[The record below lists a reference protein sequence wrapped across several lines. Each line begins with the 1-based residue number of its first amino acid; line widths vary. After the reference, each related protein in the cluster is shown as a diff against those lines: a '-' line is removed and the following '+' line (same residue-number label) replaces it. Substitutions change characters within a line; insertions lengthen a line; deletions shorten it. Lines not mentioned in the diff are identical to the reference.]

1 MRTSTTE
8 PAQDLLAREL
18 AAADEASARNPFTNS
33 FLLFALWITD
43 GLEAESLDLDQIEA
57 AVQELTAEA
66 FADRVARLEAYLD
79 HPAPAR
85 DRARLRALF
94 EQLAEHGFEA
104 YARAL
109 SCPPVGVVTTAHP
122 TFALNE
128 ALSRALVE
136 LATGHEAGGAALDP
150 AGRAARLQ
158 LARTTPH
165 DPPQGLTLDI
175 EHAWSTTALAHA
187 ADALA
192 AARRIALEVG
202 RARWPDRWLELQ
214 PRLATLATWVGF
226 DQDGRTDITWD
237 VSFSKRLALKQIALQ
252 RHLAETETLG
262 LDGAATL
269 LRTALD
275 RVGGQLDA
283 LATACRDGA
292 PAVAAFARR
301 LAHDCPAAL
310 CDPAPLIAEIESA
323 LAEPSADECRR
334 ERLAALRAT
343 LKTQGV
349 ALAHIHVRVNA
360 AQLHNAVRNE
370 VGLLTSPTDP
380 ANRRAYFAAINQ
392 KIAEAEPHTVSFE
405 SLLAE
410 PTSAKRLFITIAQ
423 MAKFVDAHSP
433 VRFLIA
439 ETESGFTLLTALY
452 FARLFDVE
460 NLVEISPLF
469 ETQEALHRGE
479 AVIEEALKS
488 PHYRAYL
495 RAHGRLA
502 VQFGFSDSGRYI
514 GQMAATFRIE
524 RLRLRLAEMLE
535 REGLAGLEIVLFNTH
550 GESIGRGGHPAS
562 LHDRL
567 AYAAPAR
574 NRAEFANR
582 KIKSREEDSFQGGDG
597 YLPFFTPEAALA
609 TVRGLLSWAYQP
621 ALGDPEATQPDPIY
635 DAPGYASEFFAT
647 VEQAF
652 SELAAHP
659 DYPALLGLFGPRLL
673 LKTGSRPDRREQEGA
688 RQVATLSRVSELR
701 AIPNNSILQGLGQ
714 LANTTFGV
722 SRAAAK
728 DLHQFKELRAASPRF
743 RRALVMVE
751 TAAALSDLQATRAYA
766 ATVNP
771 SLWLDRRAVGLS
783 NKIVANLAS
792 LCERAALTGRL
803 SKVLRQMRVEPVVD
817 LVTHDPSHHAPSHQN
832 SGHQNS
838 GPHAERR
845 ARVRLLHAI
854 RISLIQQTALLAER
868 IPAFAP
874 RLDVDREELRLQLLR
889 LDIPPAVAKLK
900 ILFPASSGH
909 TLEPLDFG
917 ETATYLAAPRA
928 GYAREEAELIAPLE
942 QIHRLL
948 LATTSALDHEMGA
961 CG

>member
-1 MRTSTTE
+1 MRDAPTSE
-8 PAQDLLAREL
+8 PARDLLAREL
-18 AAADEASARNPFTNS
+18 AAADEACVRNPFTNN

-43 GLEAESLDLDQIEA
+43 RLETDDLSLDAIEE
-57 AVQELTAEA
+57 AVRDLTAEA
-66 FADRVARLEAYLD
+66 FDDRVARLRAYLD
-79 HPAPAR
+79 QPAPEN
-85 DRARLRALF
+85 DRARIRQLF
-94 EQLAEHGFEA
+94 EQMAEGGFEA
-104 YARAL
+104 YAGAL

-128 ALSRALVE
+128 TLSRALVE
-136 LATGHEAGGAALDP
+136 LATGHAAGGPALDA
-150 AGRAARLQ
+150 AGRVERLK

-165 DPPQGLTLDI
+165 DPPQGLTLDV
-175 EHAWSTTALAHA
+175 EHAWSTAALGHA

-192 AARRIALEVG
+192 EARRIALEVA
-202 RARWPDRWLELQ
+202 RARWPDRWLELT

-237 VSFSKRLALKQIALQ
+237 VSLGKRLALKEIALR
-252 RHLAETETLG
+252 RHLAEAQALG
-262 LDGAATL
+262 LDGAARM

-275 RVGGQLDA
+275 LVAGQVEA
-283 LATACRDGA
+283 LAVACKEG
-292 PAVAAFARR
+292 PPGVAALARR
-301 LAHDCPAAL
+301 LAHDRADAL
-310 CDPAPLIAEIESA
+310 CDPAPLIAEIEAA
-323 LAEPSADECRR
+323 LAEPSADEARR

-370 VGLLTSPTDP
+370 VGLQTSPTDP
-380 ANRRAYFAAINQ
+380 ANRRAYFTAINQ
-392 KIAEAEPHTVSFE
+392 KIAAAEAQTVNFE

-423 MAKFVDAHSP
+423 MAKFVDGHSP

-439 ETESGFTLLTALY
+439 ETESGFTLLAALY
-452 FARLFDVE
+452 FARLFGVDG
-460 NLVEISPLF
+460 LVEISPLF

-535 REGLAGLEIVLFNTH
+535 REGLAELEIVLFNTH

-562 LHDRL
+562 LTDRL

-574 NRAEFANR
+574 NRAEFASRNIR
-582 KIKSREEDSFQGGDG
+582 SREEDSFQGGDG

-621 ALGDPEATQPDPIY
+621 VLGDAEATQPDPIY
-635 DAPGYASEFFAT
+635 DAPGYAAEFFAT

-652 SELAAHP
+652 SDLANHP

-673 LKTGSRPDRREQEGA
+673 LKTGSRPDRREQEGS
-688 RQVATLSRVSELR
+688 RQVATFSRVSELR
-701 AIPNNSILQGLGQ
+701 AIPNNGILQGLGQ

-728 DLHQFKELRAASPRF
+728 DLDRFQEMRQASPRF
-743 RRALVMVE
+743 RRALNMVE
-751 TAAALSDLQATRAYA
+751 TASALSDLQAVRAYA

-783 NKIVANLAS
+783 NKIVANLAT
-792 LCERAALTGRL
+792 LCERAGLTGRL
-803 SKVLRQMRVEPVVD
+803 SKVLRQMRVEPAID
-817 LVTHDPSHHAPSHQN
+817 LSGPDAAPHAA
-832 SGHQNS
+832 
-838 GPHAERR
+838 PHAERR

-854 RISLIQQTALLAER
+854 RIGLIQQTALLAER

-889 LDIPPAVAKLK
+889 LDILPAVAKLK

-909 TLEPLDFG
+909 TQEPLDFG

-948 LATTSALDHEMGA
+948 LATTAALDHEMGA

>member
-1 MRTSTTE
+1 MRDASSPET
-8 PAQDLLAREL
+8 AQDSTARTLLARTRLAVEL
-18 AAADEASARNPFTNS
+18 AAADEACVRNPFTNN
-33 FLLFALWITD
+33 FLLFALWTTD
-43 GLEAESLDLDQIEA
+43 RLTAGDLSLDDIEA
-57 AVQELTAEA
+57 AVRDLTAEA
-66 FADRVARLEAYLD
+66 FADRVARLTAYLD
-79 HPAPAR
+79 HPAPDH

-94 EQLAEHGFEA
+94 AQLAEGGFEA

-128 ALSRALVE
+128 TLSRALVE
-136 LATGHEAGGAALDP
+136 LATGYAADGAPLD
-150 AGRAARLQ
+150 AHARFERLE
-158 LARTTPH
+158 LARNRPH
-165 DPPQGLTLDI
+165 DPPQGLTLDV
-175 EHAWSTTALAHA
+175 EHAWSTAALGHA

-192 AARRIALEVG
+192 EARRIALEVA
-202 RARWPDRWLELQ
+202 RARWPDRWLQLT

-237 VSFSKRLALKQIALQ
+237 VSIGKRLALKQIALQ
-252 RHLAETETLG
+252 RHLAEAETLG
-262 LDGAATL
+262 LDAAATM
-269 LRTALD
+269 LRTALEL
-275 RVGGQLDA
+275 VGGQIEA
-283 LATACRDGA
+283 LATACREGA

-301 LAHDCPAAL
+301 LAHDRQAAL
-310 CDPAPLIAEIESA
+310 CDPAPLIAEIETA
-323 LAEPSADECRR
+323 LAAPSPDECRR

-343 LKTQGV
+343 LKTQGA

-370 VGLLTSPTDP
+370 VGLQTSPTDP
-380 ANRRAYFAAINQ
+380 ANRRAYFTAINQ
-392 KIAEAEPHTVSFE
+392 KIAAAEPQAVSFE

-439 ETESGFTLLTALY
+439 ETESGFTLLAALY
-452 FARLFDVE
+452 FARLFGVDG
-460 NLVEISPLF
+460 LVEISPLF
-469 ETQEALHRGE
+469 ETQEAMHRGE

-535 REGLAGLEIVLFNTH
+535 REGLAELEIVLFNTH

-574 NRAEFANR
+574 NRAEFAARNIR
-582 KIKSREEDSFQGGDG
+582 SREEDSFQGGDG
-597 YLPFFTPEAALA
+597 YLPFFTPQAALA

-621 ALGDPEATQPDPIY
+621 ALGDPEAVQPDPIY

-652 SELAAHP
+652 SELASHP

-673 LKTGSRPDRREQEGA
+673 LKTGSRPDRREQEGS
-688 RQVATLSRVSELR
+688 RQVATFSRVSELR
-701 AIPNNSILQGLGQ
+701 AIPNNGILQGLGQ

-728 DLHQFKELRAASPRF
+728 DLDRFHEMRAASPRF
-743 RRALVMVE
+743 RRALAMVE
-751 TAAALSDLQATRAYA
+751 TASALSDLQAVRAYA

-792 LCERAALTGRL
+792 LCERTALTGRL
-803 SKVLRQMRVEPVVD
+803 SKVLRQMRVEPVVELSAAD
-817 LVTHDPSHHAPSHQN
+817 DATSPY
-832 SGHQNS
+832 
-838 GPHAERR
+838 AERR

-889 LDIPPAVAKLK
+889 LDILPAVAKLK
-900 ILFPASSGH
+900 ILFPASSGR
-909 TLEPLDFG
+909 TQEPLDFG

>member
-1 MRTSTTE
+1 M
-8 PAQDLLAREL
+8 
-18 AAADEASARNPFTNS
+18 
-33 FLLFALWITD
+33 
-43 GLEAESLDLDQIEA
+43 
-57 AVQELTAEA
+57 
-66 FADRVARLEAYLD
+66 
-79 HPAPAR
+79 
-85 DRARLRALF
+85 
-94 EQLAEHGFEA
+94 
-104 YARAL
+104 
-109 SCPPVGVVTTAHP
+109 
-122 TFALNE
+122 
-128 ALSRALVE
+128 
-136 LATGHEAGGAALDP
+136 
-150 AGRAARLQ
+150 
-158 LARTTPH
+158 
-165 DPPQGLTLDI
+165 
-175 EHAWSTTALAHA
+175 
-187 ADALA
+187 
-192 AARRIALEVG
+192 
-202 RARWPDRWLELQ
+202 
-214 PRLATLATWVGF
+214 
-226 DQDGRTDITWD
+226 
-237 VSFSKRLALKQIALQ
+237 
-252 RHLAETETLG
+252 
-262 LDGAATL
+262 
-269 LRTALD
+269 
-275 RVGGQLDA
+275 
-283 LATACRDGA
+283 
-292 PAVAAFARR
+292 
-301 LAHDCPAAL
+301 
-310 CDPAPLIAEIESA
+310 
-323 LAEPSADECRR
+323 
-334 ERLAALRAT
+334 
-343 LKTQGV
+343 
-349 ALAHIHVRVNA
+349 
-360 AQLHNAVRNE
+360 
-370 VGLLTSPTDP
+370 
-380 ANRRAYFAAINQ
+380 
-392 KIAEAEPHTVSFE
+392 
-405 SLLAE
+405 AE

-423 MAKFVDAHSP
+423 MAKFVDANSP

-439 ETESGFTLLTALY
+439 ETESGFTLLAALY
-452 FARLFDVE
+452 FARLFGVE

-550 GESIGRGGHPAS
+550 GESIGRGGHPCS

-574 NRAEFANR
+574 NRAEFAARNIR
-582 KIKSREEDSFQGGDG
+582 SREEDSFQGGDG

-609 TVRGLLSWAYQP
+609 TVRGLLAWAYQP

-635 DAPGYASEFFAT
+635 DAPAYASEFFAT

-688 RQVATLSRVSELR
+688 RQVATFSRVSELR

-728 DLHQFKELRAASPRF
+728 DLDRFQELRAASPRF
-743 RRALVMVE
+743 RRALAMVE
-751 TAAALSDLQATRAYA
+751 TASALSDLQAVRAYA

-783 NKIVANLAS
+783 NKIVANLAT
-792 LCERAALTGRL
+792 LCERAGLTGRL
-803 SKVLRQMRVEPVVD
+803 SKVLRQMRVEPVVELSSD
-817 LVTHDPSHHAPSHQN
+817 TASPTPS
-832 SGHQNS
+832 
-838 GPHAERR
+838 PHAERR

-854 RISLIQQTALLAER
+854 RLSLIQQTALLAER

-874 RLDVDREELRLQLLR
+874 RLDVDREELRVQLLR

-909 TLEPLDFG
+909 TQEPLDFG
-917 ETATYLAAPRA
+917 ETATYLAAPRT